1 MKRSLGGDDAL
12 IRFKTHLFVCF
23 FFYLLLFFWAGFPV
37 FPFYVFGMFFV
48 LLMAW
53 KTKEKQTNSALI
65 FLDTFPPLE
74 YKSTRLAK

>member
-1 MKRSLGGDDAL
+1 MKRSLGGDDVL
-12 IRFKTHLFVCF
+12 IRFKTLTFLYI
-23 FFYLLLFFWAGFPV
+23 FFYFLAFFWAGFPV

-53 KTKEKQTNSALI
+53 KTKEKQTNSAFI

-74 YKSTRLAK
+74 YKSTRLVK